1 MLETVYKEYPQL
13 AASAAGSDERSEH
26 APQRARSEAVGATG
40 AAQRS
45 GAAGLVTSAI
55 TGRVSKSPGQ
65 AAKFSP
71 HVFRTAEECGAAAA
85 SIGPWAWDGREG
97 PIPQVEIYPGVIR
110 LTAPNLAR
118 REATANRAADSPVIA
133 SMGDG
138 NEDPAGRGEI
148 SGWSA
153 KSRARMV
160 ARLAELD
167 YAPMF
172 LQGDFPAMVT
182 LTYPGGWE
190 VVAPNGEVVKEHLNS
205 LFRRFKR
212 AWGEDLI
219 CVWKLEFQSR
229 GAPHFH
235 LMMCPPSGRA
245 GAQRQAEHAEK
256 VAAYEAGLSA
266 KRPRWRPAVG
276 DGLIFRDWLSAVWAD
291 IVAHADPKQRK
302 RHELAGTAVDY
313 AEGERARDAKRAAI
327 YFGKHGSFSAK
338 EYQHTVP
345 ELWQEDGRGPGRFWG
360 VRGLRRVRGAATIS
374 GDDMQFL
381 GRVLRKYGTR
391 TRAWSPERGHY
402 FRPQMKS
409 VYRWRARDVWV
420 TPAGVRVARKFQRRK
435 TSVRVRRMTGSNGA
449 GFLVVNDAPLLAEKL
464 AAALAA
470 YRGCQGVLP
479 AGMRGRLE
487 TGM

>member
-1 MLETVYKEYPQL
+1 MSVSVYT
-13 AASAAGSDERSEH
+13 SAEPAGSDERSEH
-26 APQRARSEAVGATG
+26 ARQRARSEAVGANG
-40 AAQRS
+40 AARS
-45 GAAGLVTSAI
+45 AAVPGLVTSAI
-55 TGRVSKSPGQ
+55 SGRVSESPGHSP
-65 AAKFSP
+65 KISP

-85 SIGPWAWDGREG
+85 SIGPWSWDGHEG
-97 PIPQVEIYPGVIR
+97 PIPQVEVYPGVIR

-133 SMGDG
+133 AMGDG
-138 NEDPAGRGEI
+138 AEESAGRGEI

-160 ARLAELD
+160 SRLAELD

-172 LQGDFPAMVT
+172 VQGDFPAMVT
-182 LTYPGGWE
+182 LTYPGDWE
-190 VVAPNGEVVKEHLNS
+190 TVAPNGAVVKGHLTS
-205 LFRRFKR
+205 FFKRFER

-276 DGLIFRDWLSAVWAD
+276 DGMIFRDWLSAVWAD
-291 IVAHADPKQRK
+291 IVAHPDREQRK

-313 AEGERARDAKRAAI
+313 AEGERARDPKRAAI
-327 YFGKHGSFSAK
+327 YFGKHGSFAAK
-338 EYQHTVP
+338 EYQHDIP

-374 GDDMQFL
+374 GNEMLFL

-391 TRAWSPERGHY
+391 TRAWSPERGYHY
-402 FRPQMKS
+402 RPQMRTE
-409 VYRWRARDVWV
+409 YRWRARGVWV
-420 TPAGVRVARKFQRRK
+420 SPAGVRIVRKWQRRR
-435 TSVRVRRMTGSNGA
+435 TSVRVRRMTAATGA
-449 GFLVVNDAPLLAEKL
+449 GFLVVNDGPLLAEKL
-464 AAALAA
+464 ARALAV
-470 YRGCQGVLP
+470 YRGCQGGLP
-479 AGMRGRLE
+479 AGMRGRLDIE
-487 TGM
+487 SVPNIT

>member
-26 APQRARSEAVGATG
+26 APQRARSEAVGANG
-40 AAQRS
+40 AARS
-45 GAAGLVTSAI
+45 AAGLVTCAI
-55 TGRVSKSPGQ
+55 SGRVSESPGQ
-65 AAKFSP
+65 TATFSP
-71 HVFRTAEECGAAAA
+71 HVFRTGDECGVAAA
-85 SIGPWAWDGREG
+85 SIGPWVWDGGEG
-97 PIPQVEIYPGVIR
+97 PVPQVEVYPGVIR
-110 LTAPNLAR
+110 LTAPNLSR
-118 REATANRAADSPVIA
+118 REASANRAADGPVIA

-138 NEDPAGRGEI
+138 VEESAGRGEI
-148 SGWSA
+148 AGWSS

-167 YAPMF
+167 WAPMF
-172 LQGDFPAMVT
+172 EQGDFPAMVT
-182 LTYPGGWE
+182 LTYPGQWQS
-190 VVAPNGEVVKEHLNS
+190 VAPNGAVVKEHLNAF
-205 LFRRFKR
+205 FRRFER

-219 CVWKLEFQSR
+219 CVWKLEFQGR

-235 LMMCPPSGRA
+235 IMMCPPAGRA

-291 IVAHADPKQRK
+291 IVAHPDLEQRK
-302 RHELAGTAVDY
+302 WHEMAGTAVDY
-313 AEGERARDAKRAAI
+313 SEGERARDPKRMAV
-327 YFGKHGSFSAK
+327 YFGKHGTFAAK
-338 EYQHTVP
+338 EYQHDVP

-360 VRGLRRVRGAATIS
+360 VRGLKRVRGAATIS
-374 GDDMQFL
+374 GNDMLFL

-391 TRAWSPERGHY
+391 TRVWSPERGHH
-402 FRPQMKS
+402 FRPQMKA

-435 TSVRVRRMTGSNGA
+435 TSVRVRRMTAATGA
-449 GFLVVNDAPLLAEKL
+449 GFLVVNDGPLLAEKL

>member
-13 AASAAGSDERSEH
+13 APSAGSDERSEH
-26 APQRARSEAVGATG
+26 APRARSEASGANG
-40 AAQRS
+40 AARS
-45 GAAGLVTSAI
+45 AAVPGLVTSAI
-55 TGRVSKSPGQ
+55 SGRVSESPGQ

-71 HVFRTAEECGAAAA
+71 HVFRTAEECGRAAA
-85 SIGPWAWDGREG
+85 SIGPWSWDGHEG
-97 PIPQVEIYPGVIR
+97 PIPQVEVYPGVIR

-118 REATANRAADSPVIA
+118 REASANRAADSPVIA
-133 SMGDG
+133 AMGDG
-138 NEDPAGRGEI
+138 AEESAGRGEI

-190 VVAPNGEVVKEHLNS
+190 VVAPNGEVVKGHLTS
-205 LFRRFKR
+205 FFKRFER
-212 AWGEDLI
+212 AWGVELI
-219 CVWKLEFQSR
+219 CVWKMEFQSR

-235 LMMCPPSGRA
+235 LLMCPPSGRA
-245 GAQRQAEHAEK
+245 GAHRQAAHAEK
-256 VAAYEAGLSA
+256 LAAYDAGVRA
-266 KRPRWRPAVG
+266 TRPRWRPAVG

-291 IVAHADPKQRK
+291 IVAHPDLEQRK
-302 RHELAGTAVDY
+302 RHEMAGTAVDY
-313 AEGERARDAKRAAI
+313 SEGERGRDPKRMAV
-327 YFGKHGSFSAK
+327 YFCKHGTFAAK
-338 EYQHTVP
+338 EYQHDVP

-360 VRGLRRVRGAATIS
+360 VRGLKRVKGAATIS
-374 GDDMQFL
+374 GDDMQVL

-409 VYRWRARDVWV
+409 VLRWRARGVWV
-420 TPAGVRVARKFQRRK
+420 SPAGVRIVRKWQRRR
-435 TSVRVRRMTGSNGA
+435 TSVRVRRMTGSNSA

-464 AAALAA
+464 ARALAA
-470 YRGCQGVLP
+470 YKGCQGVLP
-479 AGMRGRLE
+479 AGMRGRIE

>member
-26 APQRARSEAVGATG
+26 APQRARSEAVGANG
-40 AAQRS
+40 AARS
-45 GAAGLVTSAI
+45 AAGLVTSAI
-55 TGRVSKSPGQ
+55 SVRVSESPGQ
-65 AAKFSP
+65 AATISP
-71 HVFRTAEECGAAAA
+71 HCFRTGDECGRAAA
-85 SIGPWAWDGREG
+85 SIGPWEWDGGEG
-97 PIPQVEIYPGVIR
+97 PVPQVEIYPGVIR

-118 REATANRAADSPVIA
+118 REASANRVADGPVIV

-138 NEDPAGRGEI
+138 AEESAGRGEI
-148 SGWSA
+148 TAWSA
-153 KSRARMV
+153 KSRSRMV

-167 YAPMF
+167 WAPMF
-172 LQGDFPAMVT
+172 EQGDFPAMVT
-182 LTYPGGWE
+182 LTYPGAWG
-190 VVAPNGEVVKEHLNS
+190 VVASNGAVVKEHLNA
-205 LFRRFKR
+205 FFKR
-212 AWGEDLI
+212 FERAWDSDCI
-219 CVWKLEFQSR
+219 CVWKLEFQNR

-245 GAQRQAEHAEK
+245 GAHRQAEYAEK
-256 VAAYEAGLSA
+256 LAAYDAGLRA
-266 KRPRWRPAVG
+266 TRPRWRPAVG
-276 DGLIFRDWLSAVWAD
+276 DGLIFRDWLAVVWAD
-291 IVAHADPKQRK
+291 IVAHPDPEQRR
-302 RHELAGTAVDY
+302 RHELAGTAIDY
-313 AEGERARDAKRAAI
+313 AEGERARDPKRMAV
-327 YFGKHGSFSAK
+327 YFGKHGTFAAK
-338 EYQHTVP
+338 EYQHDVP

-420 TPAGVRVARKFQRRK
+420 SPAGVKTARKFQRRK